1 MSDEHTTPTHD
12 DTPQAAPAGG
22 ARAGAR
28 GEAQADAQAEARNAQ
43 GAAQSAASSEARN
56 VKVEP
61 AGDGRFKVTVCA
73 GTACVFAGSMA
84 VYEAFVEEVAAA
96 GLGDKVDVSII
107 GCHGLC
113 SQSPV
118 VVCSDDSFYGGL
130 RPTDVAAVVE
140 QHLKGGA
147 PVEKLLYKDPATGEP
162 VRDWH
167 EIGFYKQQTRIA
179 LRNVGVID
187 PESLEECLARGGYEA
202 ARTCL
207 TEKTPEWI
215 IEHVTDSGIRGR
227 GGAGFPTGVKWEF
240 AHKSPGA
247 EKYIICNADEG
258 DPGAFMDCSILEG
271 DPHAVIEG
279 LLIGSYAI
287 GAHEGY
293 VYVRAEYPLAV
304 KRLTQAIADAEARGF
319 LGDDC
324 FGSGWSFHLHIKLG
338 AGAFVCGEETALI
351 ASIEGKR
358 GMPRTRPPYPAVS
371 GLWGKP
377 TNINNVETLA
387 NIPWIIVNGAES
399 YAALGAERSRGT
411 KAFSLAGKIVNG
423 GLAEVPMGSTLR
435 HIIFDVGGGIK
446 DGREFKA
453 VQLGG
458 PSGGCL
464 PASLLDTP
472 IDYESLAATG
482 AIVGSGGMVVVD
494 DQTCMVDLAR
504 FFLHF
509 TQRESCG
516 KCVPC
521 RLGTKRMLETLDRI
535 IAGDGRDEDLD
546 LLEELSHYII
556 DGTLC
561 ALGGTAPNPVLTT
574 LKYFREEYEAHVRD
588 KRCPAGKCKALITYY
603 IDPEACTGCTLCAK
617 KCPTNVITGEKKQPH
632 VIDVAGCI
640 KCDTCRQVCKF
651 DAVKIRSGIAQTA
664 EV

>member
-1 MSDEHTTPTHD
+1 MTDETTAN
-12 DTPQAAPAGG
+12 AAA
-22 ARAGAR
+22 
-28 GEAQADAQAEARNAQ
+28 AEAETQ
-43 GAAQSAASSEARN
+43 GAEARN

-61 AGDGRFKVTVCA
+61 AGDGRLRVTVCA
-73 GTACVFAGSMA
+73 GTACVFAGSLA
-84 VYEAFVEEVAAA
+84 VHDAFVEEVEAA
-96 GLGDKVDVSII
+96 GLGDKVEVSII

-113 SQSPV
+113 SQGTV
-118 VVCSDDSFYGGL
+118 AVCSDDTFYG
-130 RPTDVAAVVE
+130 RIKPQDVKTIVDE
-140 QHLKGGA
+140 HLKGGV
-147 PVEKLLYKDPATGEP
+147 PVEKLMYKDPATGEV

-187 PESLEECLARGGYEA
+187 PESIDESIARGGYEA
-202 ARTCL
+202 ARTAL
-207 TEKTPEWI
+207 TEKSPEWVI
-215 IEHVTDSGIRGR
+215 QHVTDSGIRGR

-240 AHKSPGA
+240 AFKSPG
-247 EKYIICNADEG
+247 EDKYLICNGDEG
-258 DPGAFMDCSILEG
+258 DPGAFMDASIMEG
-271 DPHAVIEG
+271 DPHSVIEG
-279 LLIGSYAI
+279 MIIGSYAI
-287 GAHEGY
+287 GSHEGY
-293 VYVRAEYPLAV
+293 IYVRAEYPMAV
-304 KRLTQAIADAEARGF
+304 KRLTKAIADAEERGY
-319 LGDDC
+319 LGDDI
-324 FGSGWSFHLHIKLG
+324 FGTGWRFNLHIKLG

-387 NIPWIIVNGAES
+387 NIPWIIMHGAEQ
-399 YAALGAERSRGT
+399 YAALGADRSRGT

-446 DGREFKA
+446 DGRAFKA

-464 PASLLDTP
+464 PASLLDTT

-504 FFLHF
+504 FFLDF
-509 TQRESCG
+509 TQKESCG

-521 RLGTKRMLETLDRI
+521 RLGTKRMLEILDRI
-535 IAGDGRDEDLD
+535 REGDGREGDIET
-546 LLEELSHYII
+546 LEELSHYII

-574 LKYFREEYEAHVRD
+574 IKYFRDEYEAHVNE
-588 KRCPAGKCKALITYY
+588 KRCPAGKCKALITYF

-617 KCPTNVITGEKKQPH
+617 KCPTGCIAGEKKQPH
-632 VIDVAGCI
+632 VIDVTNCI

-651 DAVKIRSGIAQTA
+651 DAVKVRSGIEQAVGVGGEA
-664 EV
+664 